1 MKLATLFEYIFPKIE
16 RRNVSKLPK
25 QYHHGSDTSAPD
37 YEADYEPGVMKKGGE
52 HLGTGHFSSVYT
64 NPKRSPHDA
73 RKVSRPRDFRQI
85 DGFYHYM
92 VELEKWPD
100 NGNPYFPRFS
110 AIKIYHGPED
120 MTVYSAQM
128 EKLFPAKS
136 GMTERIALFR
146 RIFGDEKAESYAK
159 RHSLF
164 EVIEAAI
171 NEYGNLSDSI
181 VDKDLLSAAAFIR
194 RVSEKHSAGV
204 DIHSD
209 NLMFRR
215 GRYGLQVVISDPL
228 SFSRS

>member
-1 MKLATLFEYIFPKIE
+1 MKLAALFEYTFPKIE

-25 QYHHGSDTSAPD
+25 QYHHGSSSSVDD
-37 YEADYEPGVMKKGGE
+37 YDPEFEPQVMKRGGE
-52 HLGTGHFSSVYT
+52 HLGTGHFSSVYSD
-64 NPKRSPHDA
+64 PKRTPHDA
-73 RKVSRPRDFRQI
+73 RKVSRPRDLHEI

-100 NGNPYFPRFS
+100 NGNPYFPRFR
-110 AIKIYHGPED
+110 AIKIYHGPD
-120 MTVYSAQM
+120 DLTVYSAQM
-128 EKLFPAKS
+128 EKLIPAKS
-136 GMTERIALFR
+136 GASEREVIFR
-146 RIFGDEKAESYAK
+146 RIFGDEEGKGFAK

-164 EVIEAAI
+164 EVVEAAI
-171 NEYGNLSDSI
+171 QKYGNLADKI
-181 VDKDLLSAAAFIR
+181 IDKDLLSAANFIQ

-215 GRYGLQVVISDPL
+215 TPYGLQLVITDPL